1 MPGVAFFYLGQG
13 GKTLLRFLQSGP
25 TRLGFA
31 QRLRKTGSMLFA
43 LGNLRIDFDHGCGM
57 AITAATGERR
67 PTATLDLRID
77 YMRPAASRAGVTV
90 EAHCYHMTRS
100 IAFVRAHAWDA
111 DPADPIATAQAAF
124 MLAGPIGP
132 GTGGPA

>member
-1 MPGVAFFYLGQG
+1 MPSTTTV
-13 GKTLLRFLQSGP
+13 
-25 TRLGFA
+25 
-31 QRLRKTGSMLFA
+31 
-43 LGNLRIDFDHGCGM
+43 
-57 AITAATGERR
+57 
-67 PTATLDLRID
+67 
-77 YMRPAASRAGVTV
+77 RAGVTV